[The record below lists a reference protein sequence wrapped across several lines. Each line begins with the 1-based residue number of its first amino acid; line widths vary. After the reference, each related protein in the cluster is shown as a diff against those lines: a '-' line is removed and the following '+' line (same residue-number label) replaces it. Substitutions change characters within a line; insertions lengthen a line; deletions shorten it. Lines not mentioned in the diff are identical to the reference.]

1 MVNAT
6 PFRAIF
12 LILAVRETETTSC
25 KKKQLNVS
33 QLNTITS
40 KDPQVVRVKV
50 YLRTTVKFS
59 PTVCE
64 LSK

>member
-12 LILAVRETETTSC
+12 LILAVRETETSC

-64 LSK
+64 LSKR